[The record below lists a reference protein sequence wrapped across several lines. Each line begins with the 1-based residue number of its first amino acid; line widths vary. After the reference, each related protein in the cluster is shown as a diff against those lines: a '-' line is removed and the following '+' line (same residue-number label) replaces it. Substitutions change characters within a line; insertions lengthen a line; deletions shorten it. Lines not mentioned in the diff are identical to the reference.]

1 MTLRRAG
8 AFLLLIFAF
17 AAASWIGW
25 WMVPAAALLWGA
37 LRPPKRRPAAAAAL
51 AAGIAAVMWLTM
63 NAVIGGGS
71 FSLLNARLAEL
82 LPVPVAALLAASV
95 LIPAL
100 LAWSATAMG
109 SALRPDP
116 PDRSQPTT

>member
-1 MTLRRAG
+1 MTPRRAG

-37 LRPPKRRPAAAAAL
+37 LRPSRRRPAGAAAL
-51 AAGIAAVMWLTM
+51 AAGIAAVAWLTT
-63 NAVIGGGS
+63 NAVFGGGS
-71 FSLLNARLAEL
+71 LALLNGRLAEL
-82 LPVPVAALLAASV
+82 IPVPVAALLAASV

-100 LAWSATAMG
+100 LAWSAVAVG
-109 SALRPDP
+109 SALRPGP
-116 PDRSQPTT
+116 TDRSQPTT